1 MFRLVFAGI
10 TGKEEETCESA
21 VKFGA
26 LLAAKHGAGFAVL
39 HVSAPL
45 NREGSCV
52 LQLPGE
58 EDLAVRRDCVEELC
72 RRVMPAGL
80 TADVMIESGFL
91 HVEVQKALRLMAP
104 DLIVMGGHGDAE
116 RCRKELGNSMDDAA
130 LIVARNASCPILI
143 APAGGVAFNGNFR
156 RVLTVTNFSH
166 ASTPLMALANQMAEA
181 GVADLRAFHPIAL
194 PHGAP
199 LPPASALSKMI
210 DRAAERLVNMG
221 CVLRRPVTTGVREGE
236 PAREIIKDAREYG
249 ADLVVLATDEY
260 GVAGG
265 TEQPSVAVRVLDGA
279 RYAVLLAGPQALAT
293 QKIPGAAMARRGAL

>member
-10 TGKEEETCESA
+10 GGKDEAGCESA
-21 VKFGA
+21 VRFGA
-26 LLAAKHGAGFAVL
+26 HLAARHGAGFAVL
-39 HVSAPL
+39 HVSSPL

-58 EDLAVRRDCVEELC
+58 EDLAARRDEVEQLC

-91 HVEVQKALRLMAP
+91 HVEIQKALRLMTP

-116 RCRKELGNSMDDAA
+116 RCRHELGDSMDDAA
-130 LIVARNASCPILI
+130 LIVARGAACPVLI
-143 APAGGVAFNGNFR
+143 APADGFAFNGSFR
-156 RVLTVTNFSH
+156 RVLAVTDFTRS
-166 ASTPLMALANQMAEA
+166 STPLMALANRMAET

-194 PHGAP
+194 PPGAP
-199 LPPASALSKMI
+199 LPPAQALSEMI
-210 DRAAERLVNMG
+210 DRAGERLVNLG
-221 CVLRRPVTTGVREGE
+221 CVLRRPVTTGVREGD

-260 GVAGG
+260 GLSAG
-265 TEQPSVAVRVLDGA
+265 TEPSVAARVLGGT
-279 RYAVLLAGPQALAT
+279 RCAVLLAGPLALARPA
-293 QKIPGAAMARRGAL
+293 IPATAVTRGGAL